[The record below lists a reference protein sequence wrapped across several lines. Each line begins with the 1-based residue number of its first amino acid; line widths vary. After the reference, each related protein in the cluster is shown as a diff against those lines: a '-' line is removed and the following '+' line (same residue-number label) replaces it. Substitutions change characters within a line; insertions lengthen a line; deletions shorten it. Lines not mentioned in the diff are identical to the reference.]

1 MCGFHLLLTYLD
13 CRSVHL
19 SEILV
24 VCGDCLGKY
33 VYIEFFSKLGFNVRI
48 SGHLKTL
55 RLKRRCKLVENLRIA
70 GHFLNKSVG
79 NLMCWPCIDIAA
91 RHMLVNL
98 RADTLIV
105 SWDSLLFLAPF
116 LRASKS
122 LHISYYGHH
131 LTLNK

>member
-1 MCGFHLLLTYLD
+1 MSLHDKCVFLDPRRTAGSIAIMCGFHLLLTYLD

-79 NLMCWPCIDIAA
+79 NLMC
-91 RHMLVNL
+91 
-98 RADTLIV
+98 
-105 SWDSLLFLAPF
+105 
-116 LRASKS
+116 
-122 LHISYYGHH
+122 
-131 LTLNK
+131 